1 MGSSSATVIAG
12 PMPGSTPTAVPSS
25 TPITAYS
32 RFIGV
37 AASAKPW
44 SSQLKLS
51 MSENSV
57 QNACGQRDPE
67 SGVEG
72 VEADQRQHGA
82 DGDVADVVPAAQ
94 DRCRTGKQQRAGDRP
109 AERLDEQD
117 HRNEQ
122 ADEHPDRA
130 PVARA
135 VRVDVLARI
144 RLADRSAG
152 DRDRKDDRQPDEND
166 ADGQREEPRPDRV
179 HLGETAMEGERVVDQ
194 ESADRDE
201 HDADEVLRLV
211 DGCRGLVLLRLFGG
225 GHISPNSVSVDETRL
240 SWSFRNCSNC
250 APVMNASVQ
259 PFFTSASFH

>member
-1 MGSSSATVIAG
+1 MGRSSATVMAG

-57 QNACGQRDPE
+57 QNACGQWDPE

-82 DGDVADVVPAAQ
+82 DGDVADVVPIAQ
-94 DRCRTGKQQRAGDRP
+94 DRCRTGEQQRAGDHP
-109 AERLDEQD
+109 AERVDEQD
-117 HRNEQ
+117 HRDEQ

-144 RLADRSAG
+144 RLADRPAG
-152 DRDRKDDRQPDEND
+152 DRDRKDHRQHDEYD
-166 ADGQREEPRPDRV
+166 ADGQREE
-179 HLGETAMEGERVVDQ
+179 
-194 ESADRDE
+194 
-201 HDADEVLRLV
+201 
-211 DGCRGLVLLRLFGG
+211 
-225 GHISPNSVSVDETRL
+225 
-240 SWSFRNCSNC
+240 
-250 APVMNASVQ
+250 
-259 PFFTSASFH
+259 